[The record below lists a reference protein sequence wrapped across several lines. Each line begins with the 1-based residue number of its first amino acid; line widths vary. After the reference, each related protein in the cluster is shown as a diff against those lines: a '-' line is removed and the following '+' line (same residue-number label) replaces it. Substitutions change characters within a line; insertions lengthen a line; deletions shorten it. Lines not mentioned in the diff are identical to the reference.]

1 MAEVHRGTFSG
12 YCWHVSQTSKILIV
26 DDEQDACDVLRWAL
40 EPLNYEVTTTT
51 SAADAIS
58 KVANEDFDVV
68 LTDLQMEEMS
78 GLQVCERI
86 IGTKPDMPIIVV
98 TGAGKLESAISA
110 MRAGAYDF
118 ITKPIDVEILTHAI
132 TRAVRHRRLH
142 EEVRRLRN
150 TSGSDA
156 ASFGLIGES
165 ASMRR
170 VFELV
175 QRVAES
181 EASVLIHGE
190 TGTGKEL
197 IARAIHDR
205 SPRASG
211 PFIGLNCAAMPPAL
225 LESELFGHAKGAF
238 TDAKSERK
246 GLFLQASGGT
256 LFLDEIGELSLDMQ
270 PKLLRALQER
280 KIRPIGSNTEVPFDV
295 RIVTATNRDL
305 EYEIFEKRFRED
317 LFYRINVIKV
327 DLPPLRERAGDVLL
341 LAQYFLQKF
350 AKNTK
355 KETLSLSESSA
366 EKLMAYDW
374 PGNVRELENCIERAV
389 ALARFDQL
397 TVEDL
402 PEKIRA
408 YRAERLVISAED
420 VSEIVTLDELERRY
434 IARVLSILGDNKSK
448 AAQLLGL
455 DRRTLYRRLERY
467 SGAAPTKSE
476 PPQAHPITD

>member
-1 MAEVHRGTFSG
+1 M
-12 YCWHVSQTSKILIV
+12 SQTSKILIV

-51 SAADAIS
+51 SAAEAIS
-58 KVANEDFDVV
+58 KVANEDFDLV

-78 GLQVCERI
+78 GLQLCERI

-142 EEVRRLRN
+142 DEVRRLRD
-150 TSGSDA
+150 TSASDA

-205 SPRASG
+205 SPRAAG

-467 SGAAPTKSE
+467 TGTAPAKSE
-476 PPQAHPITD
+476 PPQAHPVTD